1 MAYQRRQQEATM
13 HVLAVCGAIVA
24 ALYVAVRLA
33 ARFYFP
39 PDT

>member
-1 MAYQRRQQEATM
+1 M
-13 HVLAVCGAIVA
+13 HVLAVCGAVCVG
-24 ALYVAVRLA
+24 LYVAIRLG